1 MATRI
6 AMITITM
13 RSSMIVKAGV
23 SLDDGLPVCLV
34 LSLLLF
40 INIVFYSISLPF
52 LVIRL
57 IYCYLDICYFRFKF
71 HRGTYVLM
79 YLCTYVLMYLL
90 RV

>member
-1 MATRI
+1 M
-6 AMITITM
+6 
-13 RSSMIVKAGV
+13 VKAGV
-23 SLDDGLPVCLV
+23 SLLDCLDDRLDVGLDIFLGALVGVLVCLV

-40 INIVFYSISLPF
+40 INIVPYSISLPF

-71 HRGTYVLM
+71 HRDT
-79 YLCTYVLMYLL
+79 LCTYVLMYLL